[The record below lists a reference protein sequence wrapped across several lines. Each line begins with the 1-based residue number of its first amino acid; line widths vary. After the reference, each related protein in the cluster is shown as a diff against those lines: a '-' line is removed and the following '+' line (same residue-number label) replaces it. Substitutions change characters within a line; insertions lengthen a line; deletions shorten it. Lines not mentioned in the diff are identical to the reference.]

1 MKEIR
6 KESLL
11 AASLLNSCACLA
23 SNDILSFLSNKF
35 ANIPENNP
43 NLEIFEETLGMLNC
57 YSMLTIREPKFMK

>member
-11 AASLLNSCACLA
+11 AVSLLNSCVCLA
-23 SNDILSFLSNKF
+23 RNDILNFLSKEF

-43 NLEIFEETLGMLNC
+43 NSEIFEEALGMLNC